1 MHTVTF
7 TSLKVYLKSQMKIT
21 AQEALL
27 YLLQGKN
34 GYVKLK
40 FGKYNYGLQTH
51 TNTAVTTAL
60 NIYVITCISVIT
72 ENHKKC
78 EFTEILPAVMAS
90 VAHLSTLST
99 TVKRTSQ
106 TTSAT
111 LEDVLI
117 DMYVPVQVNE
127 HVSLQQSTSKG
138 EASG

>member
-1 MHTVTF
+1 MHTVTV

-51 TNTAVTTAL
+51 TSTAVKTAL
-60 NIYVITCISVIT
+60 NIYVIISAIT
-72 ENHKKC
+72 ENHETC
-78 EFTEILPAVMAS
+78 QFTEILPAVMAS
-90 VAHLSTLST
+90 VAHPSTLST
-99 TVKRTSQ
+99 TAKRTSQ
-106 TTSAT
+106 ATSAT

-117 DMYVPVQVNE
+117 DMLCASP
-127 HVSLQQSTSKG
+127 SK
-138 EASG
+138 